1 MSATQLPRTAPDGL
15 HPAVEGL
22 VDTVQT
28 QVTTKKPASKSVKRR
43 FPLFSVLAWLGV
55 PSLLL
60 FGWLNRHNSNLTAE
74 TGSGYWLGIIG
85 GVLMLLLLT
94 YPMRKHMKAMRRL
107 GNIKHWFRV
116 HMIFGVAGPVAILFH
131 STFSLGSLNSNL
143 ALFTMLAVA
152 ISGLI
157 GRFLYSRI
165 HMGLYGQRATLPLLR
180 QELADDRLAL
190 ADLDPDQA
198 IADRLSR
205 LEETVIRKRNIL
217 AALVHMPLVTVHI
230 SITRYQI
237 RKKLD
242 HAANELGVNR
252 SVRRQYR
259 RILKEYTRALRR
271 AVHLNAYEQFF
282 SLWHIVHMPMFL
294 LLILAG
300 ITHVVAVHLY

>member
-1 MSATQLPRTAPDGL
+1 MSVSQLSSAAAAR
-15 HPAVEGL
+15 PAE
-22 VDTVQT
+22 TEH
-28 QVTTKKPASKSVKRR
+28 TKVAQKSTLSSNAKRR
-43 FPLFSVLAWLGV
+43 FPLFTVLAWTGV
-55 PSLLL
+55 PLLIL
-60 FGWLNRHNSNLTAE
+60 SGWLNRNSTNLTAE
-74 TGSGYWLGIIG
+74 TGTGYWLGIIG

-94 YPMRKHMKAMRRL
+94 YPMRKHMKSMRRL

-131 STFSLGSLNSNL
+131 STFALGSLNSNL

-198 IADRLSR
+198 IADRLSK
-205 LEETVIRKRNIL
+205 LEQSVIRKRNL
-217 AALVHMPLVTVHI
+217 PSTLLHMPVVTARI

-242 HAANELGVNR
+242 HTASKLGASR
-252 SVRRQYR
+252 SVRSQYR
-259 RILKEYTRALRR
+259 RILREYTRALRR

-282 SLWHIVHMPMFL
+282 SLWHILHMPMFL
-294 LLILAG
+294 LLIVAG